1 MLSAVDEVKQDD
13 DRDHKRQ
20 NWGERKLKAGWE
32 EGSLRNDNLAEI
44 KDVQEAWRTKT
55 QVSSRASNAQLTWPS

>member
-1 MLSAVDEVKQDD
+1 MVLSAVNEVKQDD

-20 NWGERKLKAGWE
+20 SWGERKLKAGRV

-44 KDVQEAWRTKT
+44 KDVQEARGQRPKSAPEPVTH
-55 QVSSRASNAQLTWPS
+55 S